1 MTGHQNLNSLDV
13 YIDLAFNEIFN
24 TKVVLDKVALANA
37 YESFDSQ
44 LKLLTMK
51 LVNNQ
56 ISIIEFEEK
65 QKELIKNRED
75 FINITNKKKKQ

>member
-24 TKVVLDKVALANA
+24 TKVVLDKVALGNA

-75 FINITNKKKKQ
+75 FINITNK

>member
-75 FINITNKKKKQ
+75 FINITNK